1 LKRYNNLY
9 SEIISIENLT
19 IADAKAQKGK
29 SKQKGVI
36 IHNRN
41 KESNILNLHEWLKNK
56 KYQTSNYATFK
67 VYEPKERIVSKLQ
80 FFPDRIT
87 HHAIMNVLEPIFTK
101 LFTTDTYSS
110 IKGKGIHSAAKAVK
124 KALVDVPGTT
134 YCLKLDIT
142 KFYPSVNHQILKN
155 QLRRKFKD
163 RDLLWLLDEII
174 DSSEGIPI
182 GNYLSQYFANFYLT
196 GFDHWIKETKKV
208 KNYFRY
214 ADDIVVLTDNKQD
227 LHDLLSEIKQ
237 YLNDNLKLQ
246 VKGNYQVFPVEK
258 RGIDFVGYVFYHTHT
273 RLRKTIKKRAAKA
286 FAKKNNKA
294 VIAAYMGWIKHCDSK
309 HLLKKIHPNDQLQG
323 FRNRSRGNVLRRK
336 EHKSRR
342 NIECSDKSPCLQ
354 NRTIQKET
362 QLRLFDFTD

>member
-1 LKRYNNLY
+1 ML
-9 SEIISIENLT
+9 
-19 IADAKAQKGK
+19 ADTRAQKGK

-41 KESNILNLHEWLKNK
+41 KEANILKLQQMLRDKQ
-56 KYQTSNYATFK
+56 YVTSQYATFK

-87 HHAIMNVLEPIFTK
+87 HHAIMNELEPIFSR

-124 KALVDVPGTT
+124 KALADVPGTT

-142 KFYPSVNHQILKN
+142 KFYPSVNHEILKQ

-174 DSSEGIPI
+174 DSAQGIPI

-208 KNYFRY
+208 KYYFRY
-214 ADDIVVLTDNKQD
+214 ADDIVVLTNNKED
-227 LHDLLSEIKQ
+227 LHALLSEIKQ

-246 VKGNYQVFPVEK
+246 VKGNYQIFPVAK

-286 FAKKNNKA
+286 FTKNNKA
-294 VIAAYMGWIKHCDSK
+294 VIAAYMGWIVHCDSN
-309 HLLKKIHPNDQLQG
+309 HLLKKILPHDQIFG
-323 FRNRSRGNVLRRK
+323 FRNRSRSNALLRK
-336 EHKSRR
+336 KYKNRR
-342 NIECSDKSPCLQ
+342 NTQCNDNGSGLQ
-354 NRTIQKET
+354 SRTIQKES
-362 QLRLFDFTD
+362 QLRLFDFAD

>member
-9 SEIISIENLT
+9 SEIISIDNLML
-19 IADAKAQKGK
+19 ADKRAQRGK

-41 KESNILNLHEWLKNK
+41 KESNILNLHEILKSK
-56 KYQTSNYATFK
+56 TYRTSEYSTFR

-87 HHAIMNVLEPIFTK
+87 HHAIMNILEPIFTK

-110 IKGKGIHSAAKAVK
+110 IKGKGIHAAAKAVI
-124 KALVDVPGTT
+124 KALADVPGTT

-142 KFYPSVNHQILKN
+142 KFYPSINHKILKN

-163 RDLLWLLDEII
+163 RELLYLLDEII

-196 GFDHWIKETKKV
+196 GFDHWIKETQRV
-208 KNYFRY
+208 KYYFRY
-214 ADDIVVLTDNKQD
+214 ADDIVILMSNKKD
-227 LHDLLSEIKQ
+227 LHTLLYAIKE
-237 YLNDNLKLQ
+237 YLNDNLRLQ
-246 VKGNYQVFPVEK
+246 VKENYQVFPIDK
-258 RGIDFVGYVFYHTHT
+258 RGIDFVGYVFYHTHV

-286 FAKKNNKA
+286 FKKNNKA
-294 VIAAYMGWIKHCDSK
+294 VIAAYMGWITHCDSN
-309 HLLKKIHPNDQLQG
+309 HLLKKIFANDQIFR
-323 FRNRSRGNVLRRK
+323 FRNRKRSNILRRK
-336 EHKSRR
+336 EHKNRR
-342 NIECSDKSPCLQ
+342 NTEHTD
-354 NRTIQKET
+354 NRPRFQSRAFKKET

>member
-1 LKRYNNLY
+1 LKRINNLY
-9 SEIISIENLT
+9 SKIISIENLI
-19 IADAKAQKGK
+19 IADTKAQKGK
-29 SKQKGVI
+29 SKQKGVM
-36 IHNRN
+36 IHNRK
-41 KESNILNLHEWLKNK
+41 KESNILKLHEMLKTRT
-56 KYQTSNYATFK
+56 YVTSLYSTFK
-67 VYEPKERIVSKLQ
+67 VYEPKERIVSKLP

-87 HHAIMNVLEPIFTK
+87 HHAIMNELEPIFTR

-110 IKGKGIHSAAKAVK
+110 IKGKGIHSAAKAVR
-124 KALVDVPGTT
+124 KALADVPNTT

-142 KFYPSVNHQILKN
+142 KFYPSVNHQILKQ

-196 GFDHWIKETKKV
+196 GFDHWIKENKKV
-208 KNYFRY
+208 KYYFRY
-214 ADDIVVLTDNKQD
+214 ADDIVILMNNKED
-227 LHDLLSEIKQ
+227 LHALLSEIKQ
-237 YLNDNLKLQ
+237 YLKDNLKLH
-246 VKGNYQVFPVEK
+246 VKGNYQIFPVAK

-286 FAKKNNKA
+286 FSKKNKA

-309 HLLKKIHPNDQLQG
+309 HLLKKIYPNNQFQG
-323 FRNRSRGNVLRRK
+323 FRNRSRSNALRRK
-336 EHKSRR
+336 KRKNRR

>member
-9 SEIISIENLT
+9 SEIISIDNLML
-19 IADAKAQKGK
+19 ADKRAQKGK
-29 SKQKGVI
+29 SRQKGVI
-36 IHNRN
+36 IHNKN
-41 KESNILNLHEWLKNK
+41 KESNILKLHEILKNK
-56 KYQTSNYATFK
+56 DYVTSNYATFK

-124 KALVDVPGTT
+124 KALADVPGTA

-142 KFYPSVNHQILKN
+142 KFYPSINHHILKN

-163 RDLLWLLDEII
+163 NDLLWLLDEII

-196 GFDHWIKETKKV
+196 AFDHWIKETKKV
-208 KNYFRY
+208 KYYFRY
-214 ADDIVVLTDNKQD
+214 ADDIVILTDKKND
-227 LHDLLSEIKQ
+227 LHILLSEIKQ

-246 VKGNYQVFPVEK
+246 VKGNYQVFPVSK

-286 FAKKNNKA
+286 FTKNNKA
-294 VIAAYMGWIKHCDSK
+294 VIAAYMGWIMYCDSN
-309 HLLKKIHPNDQLQG
+309 HLLKKISPNDQVLG
-323 FRNRSRGNVLRRK
+323 FRNRSRSIALRRK
-336 EHKSRR
+336 KYKNRR
-342 NIECSDKSPCLQ
+342 NIECVNQSPRLQ
-354 NRTIQKET
+354 SGTVKEES
-362 QLRLFDFTD
+362 QLRLFDFTN